1 MNTLAPANF
10 PATIEVSLQPYLNW
24 SWTISVPLLWT
35 CAPKTPDDVVAV
47 CNWAQ
52 QAGYQVRAR
61 GIMHGWSPLTVTAD
75 TQAFAKVLLV
85 DFTKYMNQI
94 TFIAAA
100 NGQPPQAKAQTGANM
115 DQLLTFLELQPGGSG
130 PAPGYAF
137 AHTPAPGHLTVG
149 GVLAIDAHGT
159 AIPVPGDQLPI
170 SYGSLSNQILALTA
184 VVTDPSSPT
193 PNGYAVKTFTR
204 GDAEMTAL
212 LTHAGR
218 ALIVDATLQLV
229 DNYNLRCQSFTD
241 IPNATL
247 FAQPTGTT
255 PPAQSVGAYLAASG
269 RVEVI
274 WYPFTATSWLKVW
287 TNAPTQPKGSTVV
300 NAPYNYAFSDNL
312 PDWVTVLIKL
322 IAQGAGNLTP
332 KLGEFM
338 IGFTQLSI
346 GLSGVGDIWGPS
358 KNTLLYVKDTTLRVT
373 ANGYAIHMKRGDVQ
387 RAIYEFTNKFT
398 ELLTAYQAKNQYP
411 VNAPLEIRVTAL
423 DAPDQVAATNP
434 GRPIISALA
443 QGSDDVANGWDV
455 AVWFDVLTLPG
466 TPASDDF
473 YTQLEAWIYQNYTG
487 SYAKVLPEWSKG
499 WAYSSE
505 GPWTNAAVM
514 GSIREAMTTGREGG
528 DNWDAE
534 VAILSKYDAGGLFT
548 NSLLDALFV
557 QA

>member
-1 MNTLAPANF
+1 MNTLAPPNF
-10 PATIEVSLQPYLNW
+10 PTTIEISLQPYLNW
-24 SWTISVPLLWT
+24 SWTINVPLLWT

-47 CNWAQ
+47 CTWAT

-94 TFIAAA
+94 TFVPAA
-100 NGQPPQAKAQTGANM
+100 NGQPAQAKAQTGATM

-130 PAPGYAF
+130 DAPGYAF

-159 AIPVPGDQLPI
+159 AIPVAGDQLPI

-184 VVTDPSSPT
+184 VVTDPSASAP
-193 PNGYAVKTFTR
+193 GSYAVKTFTR
-204 GDAEMTAL
+204 GDADMTAL

-218 ALIVDATLQLV
+218 ALIIDATLQLV
-229 DNYNLRCQSFTD
+229 DNYNLRCQSFTN

-247 FAQPTGTT
+247 FAPPSGTT

-274 WYPFTATSWLKVW
+274 WYPFTTTSWLKVW
-287 TNAPTQPKGSTVV
+287 TNSPKQPKGSTVV

-338 IGFTQLSI
+338 IGFTQLSL
-346 GLSGVGDIWGPS
+346 GLSGVADIWGPS

-373 ANGYAIHMKRGDVQ
+373 ANGYAVHMKSGDVQ

-398 ELLTAYQAKNQYP
+398 ALLTAYQAKNQYP

-443 QGSDDVANGWDV
+443 QGSDDVSNGWDV

-466 TPASDDF
+466 TPAADDF
-473 YTQLEAWIYQNYTG
+473 YTELETWIYQNYTG
-487 SYAKVLPEWSKG
+487 TYAKVLPEWSKG
-499 WAYSSE
+499 WAYSSS
-505 GPWTNAAVM
+505 GPWTNAGVLE
-514 GSIREAMTTGREGG
+514 SIRDAMTTGRQAG
-528 DNWDAE
+528 DNWDAA
-534 VAILSKYDAGGLFT
+534 VAILAKYDAAGLFT
-548 NSLLDALFV
+548 NSLLDTLFV
-557 QA
+557 NA

>member
-10 PATIEVSLQPYLNW
+10 PPTIEVSLQPYLNW
-24 SWTISVPLLWT
+24 SWTINVPLLWT
-35 CAPKTPDDVVAV
+35 CAPKTTDDVVAV
-47 CNWAQ
+47 CNWAT

-61 GIMHGWSPLTVTAD
+61 GIMHGWSPLTVTED
-75 TQAFAKVLLV
+75 TQAFAKILLV

-94 TFIAAA
+94 TFLPAE
-100 NGQPPQAKAQTGANM
+100 NGQPAQAKAQTGATM

-130 PAPGYAF
+130 AAPGYAF

-184 VVTDPSSPT
+184 VVTDPSSST
-193 PNGYAVKTFTR
+193 PNAYTVRTFTR
-204 GDAEMTAL
+204 GESDMTAL

-229 DNYNLRCQSFTD
+229 DNYNLRCQSFTN
-241 IPNATL
+241 IPNTTL
-247 FAQPTGTT
+247 FAQPSAT
-255 PPAQSVGAYLAASG
+255 PPAQSLGAYLSASG

-274 WYPFTATSWLKVW
+274 WYPFTNTSWLKVW
-287 TNAPTQPKGSTVV
+287 TNAPKQPSGSTVV

-338 IGFTQLSI
+338 IGFTQLAI
-346 GLSGVGDIWGPS
+346 GLSGVSDIWGPS

-373 ANGYAIHMKRGDVQ
+373 ANGYAIHMKRGDAQ
-387 RAIYEFTNKFT
+387 RAVYEFTNKFT
-398 ELLTAYQAKNQYP
+398 ELLTAYQSKNQYP

-423 DAPDQVAATNP
+423 DAPDQVAAKNA

-473 YTQLEAWIYQNYTG
+473 YTTLETWIYQNYSGT
-487 SYAKVLPEWSKG
+487 YAKVLPEWSKG
-499 WAYSSE
+499 WAYSSS
-505 GPWTNAAVM
+505 GAWTNATVLQ
-514 GSIREAMTTGREGG
+514 SIREGMTTGRAAG
-528 DNWDAE
+528 DDWDAE
-534 VAILSKYDAGGLFT
+534 VAILAKYDAAGLFT
-548 NSLLDALFV
+548 NSLLDTLFV
-557 QA
+557 NA